1 LGTRCAN
8 TYVAHL
14 ERYEASKLFK
24 IAANERERNFIR
36 NITNNLCNK
45 AFRYRNNWAV
55 KGVLGAM
62 FLYNLSKANET
73 KNYLL
78 IRRKLTCSEQ
88 VGIYCNTIT
97 SGLLFGLVF
106 IAI

>member
-24 IAANERERNFIR
+24 IAASEKERNVISNF
-36 NITNNLCNK
+36 TNKLYAR
-45 AFRYRNNWAV
+45 AFRYRINWAV
-55 KGVLGAM
+55 KAGLGAM
-62 FLYNLSKANET
+62 FLYNFSKANEIRDC
-73 KNYLL
+73 L
-78 IRRKLTCSEQ
+78 IVRRKLQCSET
-88 VGIYCNTIT
+88 VGIYSNTIS

-106 IAI
+106 FAI